1 MMDIDLKL
9 AEQVMQAIAAA
20 GIARRAALEL
30 HTTLAGDLGL
40 RTHVQVGDIASAC
53 LFRFPIALRWTEVRE
68 WQTVADVV
76 RSVQRELAAEAAR

>member
-9 AEQVMQAIAAA
+9 AERVMGTIADA
-20 GIARRAALEL
+20 GIALRSQLEL
-30 HTTLAGDLGL
+30 HSTLAGDLGVYTYLARGELAYTCIL
-40 RTHVQVGDIASAC
+40 RFSV
-53 LFRFPIALRWTEVRE
+53 ALRWTEVRE